1 MYILL
6 SGTGDTAVALIKEE
20 ADFTL
25 KNNDGELAID
35 LAPDQEV
42 SEAFPHTRITA
53 RHGTLTYSSR
63 NKVRHFII
71 QGAER
76 EGISLVD

>member
-1 MYILL
+1 MVTLL
-6 SGTGDTAVALIKEE
+6 LRNRSPLNAADSEGFTPLHHAIAEGHGDTAVALLKEE

-25 KNNDGELAID
+25 KNNEGELAID
-35 LAPDQEV
+35 LAPDKEV
-42 SEAFPHTRITA
+42 R
-53 RHGTLTYSSR
+53 L
-63 NKVRHFII
+63 FII